1 MLVSAKKSVAY
12 FRFSTRIDQYD
23 GGIMVTMDAISKV
36 MKSKDVLEQMTDW
49 VSTQVSSILSSH

>member
-1 MLVSAKKSVAY
+1 
-12 FRFSTRIDQYD
+12 
-23 GGIMVTMDAISKV
+23 MVTMDTISKV